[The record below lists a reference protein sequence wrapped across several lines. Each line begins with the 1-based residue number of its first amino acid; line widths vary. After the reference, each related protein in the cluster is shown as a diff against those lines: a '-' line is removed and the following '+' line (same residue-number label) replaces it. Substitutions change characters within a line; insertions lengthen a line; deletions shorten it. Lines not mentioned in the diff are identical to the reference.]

1 MSGKVQPWDSYE
13 NSNKS
18 KVKTIKDF
26 KNFAINDDD
35 GSNHGFDINSTNV
48 DYEDGHVGDTVN
60 IIRS

>member
-1 MSGKVQPWDSYE
+1 M
-13 NSNKS
+13 KS
-18 KVKTIKDF
+18 IKDF

-48 DYEDGHVGDTVN
+48 DYEDGHVSDTVN